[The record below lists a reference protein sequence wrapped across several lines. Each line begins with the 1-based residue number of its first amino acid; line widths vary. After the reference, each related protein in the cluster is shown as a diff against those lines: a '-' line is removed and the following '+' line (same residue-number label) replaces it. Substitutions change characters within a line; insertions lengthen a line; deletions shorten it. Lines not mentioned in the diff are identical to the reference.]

1 MEYKD
6 KVSVV
11 LPIYNVEKY
20 LKKSVQSVQN
30 QTYRNL
36 EIILVDDGSKDSSGR
51 ICDELSNEDSRIQV
65 VHKNNGGLASAR
77 NSGYEVATGEYV
89 MYIDSDDCVKEDTVK
104 KCVDAIERDKSDV
117 VIFGYEKVS
126 EDGNILEVCSW
137 DNKIY
142 SHNEMTEHLYR
153 AICEMSFGYAWN
165 KLYRKSILDK
175 SGVLGDAKVIDRED
189 LIYNMELLKYWN
201 KITYI
206 DYVGY
211 EYLQRSTSL
220 LHNSNLARLNGV
232 EYFVERVH
240 DIDVGEAQGKVFNM
254 VVLHYLADAIIKNII
269 WNAELNAKEKK
280 QLIKETIDRCP
291 NKGELYSDRDN
302 GKYLRELYKSIE
314 KGNMKYFYLYV
325 KLGDIK
331 RKMFKK

>member
-1 MEYKD
+1 M
-6 KVSVV
+6 
-11 LPIYNVEKY
+11 
-20 LKKSVQSVQN
+20 
-30 QTYRNL
+30 
-36 EIILVDDGSKDSSGR
+36 
-51 ICDELSNEDSRIQV
+51 

-232 EYFVERVH
+232 EYFVERVY

-254 VVLHYLADAIIKNII
+254 VVLHN
-269 WNAELNAKEKK
+269 
-280 QLIKETIDRCP
+280 
-291 NKGELYSDRDN
+291 
-302 GKYLRELYKSIE
+302 
-314 KGNMKYFYLYV
+314 
-325 KLGDIK
+325 
-331 RKMFKK
+331 

>member
-51 ICDELSNEDSRIQV
+51 ICDELSKEDSRIQV

-291 NKGELYSDRDN
+291 NKGELY
-302 GKYLRELYKSIE
+302 
-314 KGNMKYFYLYV
+314 
-325 KLGDIK
+325 
-331 RKMFKK
+331 

>member
-51 ICDELSNEDSRIQV
+51 ICDELSKEDSRIQV

-189 LIYNMELLKYWN
+189 LIYNMELVKYWN

-269 WNAELNAKEKK
+269 SQFAH
-280 QLIKETIDRCP
+280 Q
-291 NKGELYSDRDN
+291 
-302 GKYLRELYKSIE
+302 
-314 KGNMKYFYLYV
+314 M
-325 KLGDIK
+325 
-331 RKMFKK
+331 

>member
-51 ICDELSNEDSRIQV
+51 ICDELSKEDSRIQV

-254 VVLHYLADAIIKNII
+254 VVLHYLADAI
-269 WNAELNAKEKK
+269 KK
-280 QLIKETIDRCP
+280 YYMERRVKCKREETI
-291 NKGELYSDRDN
+291 NKRNYR
-302 GKYLRELYKSIE
+302 
-314 KGNMKYFYLYV
+314 
-325 KLGDIK
+325 
-331 RKMFKK
+331 

>member
-51 ICDELSNEDSRIQV
+51 ICDELSKEDSRIQV

-325 KLGDIK
+325 LTE
-331 RKMFKK
+331 R

>member
-6 KVSVV
+6 KVSVI

-20 LKKSVQSVQN
+20 LKKSVQSVQK

-36 EIILVDDGSKDSSGR
+36 EIILVDDGSKDSSGK
-51 ICDELSNEDSRIQV
+51 ICDELSKDDSRIQV

-77 NSGYEVATGEYV
+77 NSGYQVATGEYV

-104 KCVDAIERDKSDV
+104 KCVDAIERDESDV

-126 EDGNILEVCSW
+126 EDGNVLEVCSW

-142 SHNEMTEHLYR
+142 SHNEMTKRLYR

-189 LIYNMELLKYWN
+189 LVYNMELLKYWN

-269 WNAELNAKEKK
+269 WNNNLNTKEKK
-280 QLIKETIDRCP
+280 FFMKKIIMGCPYKE
-291 NKGELYSDRDN
+291 KLYKDN
-302 GKYLRELYKSIE
+302 DNPKYLRQLFKSVNSGRME
-314 KGNMKYFYLYV
+314 FFYYYV
-325 KLGDIK
+325 KIGDIQ
-331 RKMFKK
+331 RRIFK

>member
-51 ICDELSNEDSRIQV
+51 ICDELSKEDSRIQV

-280 QLIKETIDRCP
+280 
-291 NKGELYSDRDN
+291 
-302 GKYLRELYKSIE
+302 
-314 KGNMKYFYLYV
+314 
-325 KLGDIK
+325 
-331 RKMFKK
+331 

>member
-1 MEYKD
+1 
-6 KVSVV
+6 
-11 LPIYNVEKY
+11 
-20 LKKSVQSVQN
+20 
-30 QTYRNL
+30 
-36 EIILVDDGSKDSSGR
+36 
-51 ICDELSNEDSRIQV
+51 
-65 VHKNNGGLASAR
+65 
-77 NSGYEVATGEYV
+77 
-89 MYIDSDDCVKEDTVK
+89 
-104 KCVDAIERDKSDV
+104 
-117 VIFGYEKVS
+117 
-126 EDGNILEVCSW
+126 
-137 DNKIY
+137 
-142 SHNEMTEHLYR
+142 MTEHLYR

-232 EYFVERVH
+232 EYFVERVY

>member
-6 KVSVV
+6 KVSVI

-20 LKKSVQSVQN
+20 LKKSVQSVQK

-36 EIILVDDGSKDSSGR
+36 EIILVDDGAKDSSGK
-51 ICDELSNEDSRIQV
+51 ICDELSKEDSRIQV

-77 NSGYEVATGEYV
+77 NSGYQVATGEYV

-104 KCVDAIERDKSDV
+104 KCVDAIERDESDV

-126 EDGNILEVCSW
+126 EDGNVLEVCSW

-142 SHNEMTEHLYR
+142 SHNEMTKRLYR

-189 LIYNMELLKYWN
+189 LVYNMELLKYWN

-269 WNAELNAKEKK
+269 WNNNLNTKEKK
-280 QLIKETIDRCP
+280 FFMKKIIMGCPYKE
-291 NKGELYSDRDN
+291 KLYKDN
-302 GKYLRELYKSIE
+302 DNPKYLRQLFKSVNSGRME
-314 KGNMKYFYLYV
+314 FFYYYV
-325 KLGDIK
+325 KIGDIQ
-331 RKMFKK
+331 RRIFK

>member
-1 MEYKD
+1 MLCTLI
-6 KVSVV
+6 VT
-11 LPIYNVEKY
+11 I
-20 LKKSVQSVQN
+20 
-30 QTYRNL
+30 
-36 EIILVDDGSKDSSGR
+36 
-51 ICDELSNEDSRIQV
+51 
-65 VHKNNGGLASAR
+65 
-77 NSGYEVATGEYV
+77 
-89 MYIDSDDCVKEDTVK
+89 VK
-104 KCVDAIERDKSDV
+104 KCVDAIERDESDV

-126 EDGNILEVCSW
+126 EDGNVLEVCSW

-142 SHNEMTEHLYR
+142 SHDEMTKRLYR

-189 LIYNMELLKYWN
+189 LVYNMELLKYWN

-240 DIDVGEAQGKVFNM
+240 DIDVGEAKGKVFNM

-269 WNAELNAKEKK
+269 WNTELNAKDKK
-280 QLIKETIDRCP
+280 QLIKDTINRCP
-291 NKGELYSDRDN
+291 YKNELYQDVDN
-302 GKYLRELYKSIE
+302 PKHLRQLLKSV
-314 KGNMKYFYLYV
+314 KNDSVGYFYWYV
-325 KLGDIK
+325 RLGDFK
-331 RKMFKK
+331 RKIAK

>member
-51 ICDELSNEDSRIQV
+51 ICDELSKEDSRIQV

-232 EYFVERVH
+232 EYFVERVY

-269 WNAELNAKEKK
+269 GTMENICENYTKA
-280 QLIKETIDRCP
+280 
-291 NKGELYSDRDN
+291 
-302 GKYLRELYKSIE
+302 
-314 KGNMKYFYLYV
+314 
-325 KLGDIK
+325 
-331 RKMFKK
+331 

>member
-51 ICDELSNEDSRIQV
+51 ICDELSKEDSRIQV

-280 QLIKETIDRCP
+280 QLI
-291 NKGELYSDRDN
+291 L
-302 GKYLRELYKSIE
+302 
-314 KGNMKYFYLYV
+314 
-325 KLGDIK
+325 
-331 RKMFKK
+331 

>member
-51 ICDELSNEDSRIQV
+51 ICDELSKEDSRIQV

-269 WNAELNAKEKK
+269 SQFAH
-280 QLIKETIDRCP
+280 Q
-291 NKGELYSDRDN
+291 
-302 GKYLRELYKSIE
+302 
-314 KGNMKYFYLYV
+314 M
-325 KLGDIK
+325 
-331 RKMFKK
+331 

>member
-1 MEYKD
+1 M
-6 KVSVV
+6 
-11 LPIYNVEKY
+11 
-20 LKKSVQSVQN
+20 
-30 QTYRNL
+30 
-36 EIILVDDGSKDSSGR
+36 
-51 ICDELSNEDSRIQV
+51 

-77 NSGYEVATGEYV
+77 NSGYQVATGEYV

-126 EDGNILEVCSW
+126 EDGKILEVCSW
-137 DNKIY
+137 DNKTY
-142 SHNEMTEHLYR
+142 SHNEMTKHLYR

-189 LIYNMELLKYWN
+189 LVYNMELLKYWN

-232 EYFVERVH
+232 EYFVERVY
-240 DIDVGEAQGKVFNM
+240 DINVGEAKGKVFNM

-269 WNAELNAKEKK
+269 WNNNLNTKEKK
-280 QLIKETIDRCP
+280 FFMKKIIMGCPYKE
-291 NKGELYSDRDN
+291 KLYKDN
-302 GKYLRELYKSIE
+302 DNPKYLRQLFKSVNSGRME
-314 KGNMKYFYLYV
+314 FFYYYV
-325 KLGDIK
+325 KIGDIQ
-331 RKMFKK
+331 RRIFK

>member
-51 ICDELSNEDSRIQV
+51 ICDELSKEDSRIQV

-302 GKYLRELYKSIE
+302 GKYLR
-314 KGNMKYFYLYV
+314 
-325 KLGDIK
+325 
-331 RKMFKK
+331 

>member
-6 KVSVV
+6 KVSVI

-20 LKKSVQSVQN
+20 LKKSVQSVQK

-36 EIILVDDGSKDSSGR
+36 EIILVDDGSKDSSGK
-51 ICDELSNEDSRIQV
+51 ICDELSKEDSRIQV

-77 NSGYEVATGEYV
+77 NSGYQVATGEYV

-104 KCVDAIERDKSDV
+104 KCVDAIERDESDV

-126 EDGNILEVCSW
+126 EDGNVLEVCSW

-142 SHNEMTEHLYR
+142 SHNEMTKRLYR

-189 LIYNMELLKYWN
+189 LVYNMELLKYWN

-240 DIDVGEAQGKVFNM
+240 DIDVGETQGKVFNM

-269 WNAELNAKEKK
+269 WNTELSTKEKK
-280 QLIKETIDRCP
+280 QLIKDTVNRCP
-291 NKGELYSDRDN
+291 YKNELYQDVDN
-302 GKYLRELYKSIE
+302 PKHLRQLFKSVKNDCAE
-314 KGNMKYFYLYV
+314 YFYWYV
-325 KLGDIK
+325 RLGDFK
-331 RKMFKK
+331 RKLKI

>member
-51 ICDELSNEDSRIQV
+51 ICDELSKEDSRIQV

-189 LIYNMELLKYWN
+189 LVYNMELLKYWN

-269 WNAELNAKEKK
+269 WNNNLNTKEKK
-280 QLIKETIDRCP
+280 IFMKKIIMGCPYKEKIY
-291 NKGELYSDRDN
+291 KDN
-302 GKYLRELYKSIE
+302 DNPKYLRQLFKSVNSGRME
-314 KGNMKYFYLYV
+314 FFYYYV
-325 KLGDIK
+325 KIGDIQ
-331 RKMFKK
+331 RRIFK

>member
-51 ICDELSNEDSRIQV
+51 ICDELSKEDSRIQV

-142 SHNEMTEHLYR
+142 SHNEMTEHL
-153 AICEMSFGYAWN
+153 
-165 KLYRKSILDK
+165 
-175 SGVLGDAKVIDRED
+175 
-189 LIYNMELLKYWN
+189 
-201 KITYI
+201 
-206 DYVGY
+206 
-211 EYLQRSTSL
+211 
-220 LHNSNLARLNGV
+220 
-232 EYFVERVH
+232 
-240 DIDVGEAQGKVFNM
+240 
-254 VVLHYLADAIIKNII
+254 
-269 WNAELNAKEKK
+269 
-280 QLIKETIDRCP
+280 
-291 NKGELYSDRDN
+291 
-302 GKYLRELYKSIE
+302 
-314 KGNMKYFYLYV
+314 
-325 KLGDIK
+325 
-331 RKMFKK
+331 

>member
-6 KVSVV
+6 KVSVI

-20 LKKSVQSVQN
+20 LKKSVQSVQK

-36 EIILVDDGSKDSSGR
+36 EIILVDDGSKDSSGK
-51 ICDELSNEDSRIQV
+51 ICDELSKEDSRIQV

-77 NSGYEVATGEYV
+77 NSGYQVATGEYV

-104 KCVDAIERDKSDV
+104 KCVDAIERDESDV

-126 EDGNILEVCSW
+126 EDGNVLEVCSW

-142 SHNEMTEHLYR
+142 SHNEMTKRLYR

-189 LIYNMELLKYWN
+189 LVYNMELLKYWN

-269 WNAELNAKEKK
+269 WNNNLNTKEKK
-280 QLIKETIDRCP
+280 IFMKKIIMGCPYKE
-291 NKGELYSDRDN
+291 KLYKDN
-302 GKYLRELYKSIE
+302 DNPKYLRQLFKSVNSGRME
-314 KGNMKYFYLYV
+314 FFYYYV
-325 KLGDIK
+325 KIGDIQ
-331 RKMFKK
+331 RRIFK